1 MKKTGMIC
9 RCIMA
14 CLVAIAIIVSLFIAN
29 MYTNKYSSL
38 VSVYFNAETQKI
50 INDEEDDSNYF
61 TSDYS
66 NEAEMKRHLEE
77 VGSKIEE
84 EGAVLLENNGALPLE
99 KNLKITLL
107 GQDSAD
113 LVYGGGGA
121 GSVDT
126 EKAVDLYTALED
138 AGYSINPV
146 TREFYEEGNG
156 E

>member
-113 LVYGGGGA
+113 LVYGGEN
-121 GSVDT
+121 SMKKEMVHLT
-126 EKAVDLYTALED
+126 EKQLLMHTEMENSPLTKYL
-138 AGYSINPV
+138 
-146 TREFYEEGNG
+146 
-156 E
+156 